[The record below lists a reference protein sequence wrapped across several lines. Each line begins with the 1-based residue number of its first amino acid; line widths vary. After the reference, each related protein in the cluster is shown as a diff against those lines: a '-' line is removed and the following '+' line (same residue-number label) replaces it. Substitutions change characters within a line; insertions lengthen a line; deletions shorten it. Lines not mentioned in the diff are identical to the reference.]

1 MHPETPP
8 AHSGSPSRAAAIALV
23 ASTVLSIVAV
33 AAHPTISGGGAA
45 SQILRDMVEAR
56 AADEHVHGVVIA
68 VMVGYFFGFAGFAVH
83 LGLHCAP
90 VRVGLVAYGIGG
102 LAMIGAAL
110 LDGFITP
117 AFSAQFVG
125 AAPDK
130 ADQAVAILTFGW
142 IAIQY
147 LSKLGFIGMSIG
159 MLGCSIPLLGEP
171 GLARLTGVI
180 GLVSGGLPVA
190 FLVLAKADLGPP
202 LLLMILAVQSIWNL
216 AAAAL
221 LVRGTGFR
229 DTGPAAL
236 SQAA

>member
-33 AAHPTISGGGAA
+33 AAHPTISGGGGA

-68 VMVGYFFGFAGFAVH
+68 VMVGYFFGFAGFAGH
-83 LGLHCAP
+83 LGLHRAP